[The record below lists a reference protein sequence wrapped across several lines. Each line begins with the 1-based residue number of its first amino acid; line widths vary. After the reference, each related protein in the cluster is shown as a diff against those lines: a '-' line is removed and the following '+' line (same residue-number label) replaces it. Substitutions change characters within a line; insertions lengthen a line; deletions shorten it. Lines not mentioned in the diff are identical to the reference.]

1 MRDVWRHRD
10 LGGIE
15 TNSWPSRLLPWF
27 GAGSPHAGGAA
38 SSALVSLLLLLRLFL
53 AKAPFLPT
61 LSPGGRDVPVPR
73 RLSHPSSLGV

>member
-1 MRDVWRHRD
+1 MC
-10 LGGIE
+10 GGIE
-15 TNSWPSRLLPWF
+15 TLVASKLIHGRLACCL
-27 GAGSPHAGGAA
+27 GSELVHLMPGGAA

-73 RLSHPSSLGV
+73 RLSHPSSLDV